1 MTPSR
6 KPDQITAD
14 IVLQAYALG
23 LFPMSE
29 SSDDPTLFWVEP
41 QRRGLIPLD
50 GFHLSKSLR
59 QVIRSGVFEISVD
72 QDFEAV
78 IDACASTRK
87 QTWINAR
94 IRALFGELFQRG
106 MVHTVECRQNGVLV
120 GGLYGLSL
128 GSVFFGESMFHTVT
142 DASKT
147 ALSYL
152 VARLIHGGYT
162 LLDTQF
168 VTPHLVSLGAIELDR
183 LPYRDLLREALSK
196 PADFHALGRDK
207 PTSPEDIVT
216 IIMQAQR

>member
-1 MTPSR
+1 MTSSR

-14 IVLQAYALG
+14 IVLQAYAMG

-29 SSDDPTLFWVEP
+29 SSDDPSLFWVEP
-41 QRRGLIPLD
+41 QRRGLLPLD

-59 QVIRSGVFEISVD
+59 QVIRSGIFDVSVD

-78 IDACASTRK
+78 IEACASTRK
-87 QTWINAR
+87 STWINAR
-94 IRALFGELFQRG
+94 IRTLFGELYQRG

-120 GGLYGLSL
+120 GGLYGLSI

-152 VARLIHGGYT
+152 VARLIYGGYT

-168 VTPHLVSLGAIELDR
+168 VTPHLVSLGAIEMDR
-183 LPYRDLLREALSK
+183 HPYREILRQALDK
-196 PADFHALGRDK
+196 PADFHALGRERAV
-207 PTSPEDIVT
+207 SPDE
-216 IIMQAQR
+216 IIAIISQAGR